1 MALLSLPAL
10 GVQPVFGWNG
20 GRDNTLVALMAS
32 IHNRC
37 GSPADDVIRH
47 CGVAGKL
54 YPSSYVNALKC
65 SVRAVLGLIPT

>member
-10 GVQPVFGWNG
+10 GVQPVLGWNG
-20 GRDNTLVALMAS
+20 DRDNTLVALMAS

-37 GSPADDVIRH
+37 GSPADDVIRR

-54 YPSSYVNALKC
+54 YPSYVNALKC
-65 SVRAVLGLIPT
+65 SARAVLGLIPT